1 MLFCTNLI
9 QELNLKKV
17 KNGDYT
23 YHYYLKLMFY
33 LILQQGYLNSL
44 HAFQLKVSKN
54 NLAQKLYIKI
64 CKFNY
69 LIRTNT
75 CHC

>member
-9 QELNLKKV
+9 QELNHKKV

-33 LILQQGYLNSL
+33 VILQQGYLNSL